1 MSIQRR
7 IRKISRYVCCGL
19 HDNIIESLKSI
30 FSPNL
35 TTTNRTISRHFFLIY
50 VIFAL
55 LNYYSGN
62 LLMINAAK
70 LTLQQQHSTIAEH
83 RLIMQ
88 DRAILH
94 INLMNTVGLCRDP
107 RPLIVYPPSSTN
119 KIFYPRGTIIHRCSD
134 QTGCCPN
141 PGELCRPET
150 VENVEKVFFVNYF
163 MLGQQVSA
171 GQRIAP
177 RLKAMKTNFTTMT
190 ETVTF
195 VNHTSCKCIRL
206 APNTIEHDDIQSVI
220 SRPLVTTNSPLQ
232 TNSILYHL
240 IGSLSIL
247 AIIIILFFIYK
258 FICIHSSRL
267 RNGQLV

>member
-1 MSIQRR
+1 MTKTKMSVQRR

-119 KIFYPRGTIIHRCSD
+119 KIFYPRGT
-134 QTGCCPN
+134 
-141 PGELCRPET
+141 
-150 VENVEKVFFVNYF
+150 
-163 MLGQQVSA
+163 VSTD
-171 GQRIAP
+171 
-177 RLKAMKTNFTTMT
+177 KK
-190 ETVTF
+190 
-195 VNHTSCKCIRL
+195 
-206 APNTIEHDDIQSVI
+206 
-220 SRPLVTTNSPLQ
+220 
-232 TNSILYHL
+232 
-240 IGSLSIL
+240 
-247 AIIIILFFIYK
+247 
-258 FICIHSSRL
+258 
-267 RNGQLV
+267 